1 MAVDGV
7 EVCAFVWSRL
17 VADSGPGGFNTLL
30 GGTVTQPG
38 RIYRDRVP
46 QAAALPAATVS
57 LVAAPDLTTL
67 GGVRV
72 MTTVDVDVRIVGA
85 GAGSYGPLA
94 PISKRADVVLDQAGG
109 SAGAAYVYKLRRADF
124 RSFVEDDGGQA
135 FTHLIS
141 TYRTES
147 HAAP

>member
-1 MAVDGV
+1 MAIDGL

-17 VADSGPGGFNTLL
+17 VADSGPGGVNALL
-30 GGTVTQPG
+30 GGTPTTPG

-46 QAAALPAATVS
+46 QAAALPAVTVG
-57 LVAAPDLTTL
+57 LVAAPDTITL

-72 MTTVDVDVRIVGA
+72 MTTVDVDVRVVGA
-85 GAGSYGPLA
+85 GAGYGALV
-94 PISKRADVVLDQAGG
+94 PIAKRVDVVLDQAGG
-109 SAGAAYVYKLRRADF
+109 AAGAAYAYKLSRADL
-124 RSFVEDDGGQA
+124 RAFVEDDAGA
-135 FTHLIS
+135 AYTHVIA